1 MAESSHEKS
10 TSASG
15 FLFHLI
21 REHGNGL
28 RAVPETLP
36 FIPENP
42 HFNPAM
48 LWLPMAD
55 SPSELE
61 VVVPLD

>member
-1 MAESSHEKS
+1 MAENSQKKS
-10 TSASG
+10 TSVSG

-21 REHGNGL
+21 HENKNGL
-28 RAVPETLP
+28 RAVPETPP

-61 VVVPLD
+61 VVVPLV